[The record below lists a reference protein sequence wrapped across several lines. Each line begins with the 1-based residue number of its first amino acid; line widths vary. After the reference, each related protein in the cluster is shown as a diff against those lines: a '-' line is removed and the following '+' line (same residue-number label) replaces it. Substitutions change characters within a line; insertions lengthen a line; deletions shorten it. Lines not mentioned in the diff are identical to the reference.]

1 MQVTNAATHKKL
13 GPWMS
18 LSMVMGIMIGSGV
31 FLLPAALAPFGWN
44 AVVGWVLTIGGA
56 LAIVT
61 MLARLTRHLPE
72 ADGPHGFVGTAF
84 GPLPAFLVT
93 WSQWVATVVAN
104 AAVSTAAVSY
114 LSMFAPGIDA
124 VPALPALLSILVV
137 WGVTIV
143 NLRGAHAAGGFQIV
157 TTILKLTPLLAAIG
171 ITLWVT
177 GASRGAALAPLPA
190 QGFSA
195 SAITAA
201 AALTLWAMLGFESA
215 SFASA
220 QVEDPVRTLPRA
232 MLWGT
237 ALTGIIY
244 IIACSGIALLMP
256 ADKAAASHAPFADF
270 IAQYWGHG
278 PALTVALFAAISG
291 IGCLNGLSLGNGALV
306 VSVARA
312 GAAPGWLGVV
322 DRHGTPVRALLFNA
336 ALTTVLLLLNA
347 SRGMTELFVFLAL
360 LSTSSTLFVYL
371 GVTAAALRLRIGGLI
386 GVIALGYVFWTLWG
400 AGIGATG
407 WSTVLLLAGAPV
419 FWAMRRVTARLSA
432 SAGISR

>member
-1 MQVTNAATHKKL
+1 MTVEPTGQPAPHKL
-13 GPWMS
+13 GFWMC
-18 LSMVMGIMIGSGV
+18 LAMVMGIMIGSGV
-31 FLLPAALAPFGWN
+31 FLLPAALAPYGWN
-44 AVVGWVLTIGGA
+44 AVIGWALTIGGT
-56 LAIVT
+56 LTIVT
-61 MLARLTRHLPE
+61 MLARLTRHLPD
-72 ADGPHGFVGTAF
+72 AHGPHGFVGMAL

-93 WSQWVATVVAN
+93 WSQWVATIVAN

-114 LSMFAPGIDA
+114 LSIFAPGIDGVA
-124 VPALPALLSILVV
+124 GLPALLSIALV

-143 NLRGAHAAGGFQIV
+143 NLRGAHAAGSFQIV
-157 TTILKLTPLLAAIG
+157 TTVLKLTPLIAAIG
-171 ITLWVT
+171 ITLWAT
-177 GASRGAALAPLPA
+177 GASHGQALAPLPA

-201 AALTLWAMLGFESA
+201 AALTLWAMLGFETA

-220 QVEDPVRTLPRA
+220 QVDQPVKTLPRA
-232 MLWGT
+232 MLWGVL
-237 ALTGIIY
+237 LTGLIY

-256 ADKAAASHAPFADF
+256 ADVAAASHAPFADF

-291 IGCLNGLSLGNGALV
+291 IGCLNGLSLGNGAIV

-312 GAAPGWLGVV
+312 GAAPSWLGTVNA
-322 DRHGTPVRALLFNA
+322 HGTPARALLFNA
-336 ALTTVLLLLNA
+336 VLSTILLLLNA

-371 GVTAAALRLRIGGLI
+371 GVTVSALRLRIGGAVGL
-386 GVIALGYVFWTLWG
+386 VALGFVFWTLWG

-407 WSTVLLLAGAPV
+407 WSLLLLLAGAPV
-419 FWAMRRVTARLSA
+419 FWLCRRAARQRLA
-432 SAGISR
+432 TN